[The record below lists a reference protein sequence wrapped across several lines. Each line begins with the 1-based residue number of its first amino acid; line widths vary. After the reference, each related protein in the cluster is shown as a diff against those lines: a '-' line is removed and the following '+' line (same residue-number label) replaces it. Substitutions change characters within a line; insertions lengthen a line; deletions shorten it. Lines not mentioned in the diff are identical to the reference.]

1 MARSTVKGLT
11 LIEIVVVIALIVVI
25 TGIYF
30 LAANPAGQLAQSRN
44 NERKLHLE
52 TIMQAV
58 RQNIADQNNEQF
70 SCTSGPLPTSSKK
83 MASGGASGT
92 YNIGPCLIPTY
103 IFSLPADP
111 SAPTG
116 HYNSNADYDTGYN
129 IAINSSTGQITL
141 SAPFAEVV
149 NGKSSTISIIR

>member
-1 MARSTVKGLT
+1 MARSTIKGLT
-11 LIEIVVVIALIVVI
+11 LIEIVIVIALIVVI

-44 NERKLHLE
+44 SERKLHLE

-70 SCTSGPLPTSSKK
+70 SCSTGAIPTSSKK

-92 YNIGPCLIPTY
+92 YDIGPCLIPTY
-103 IFSLPADP
+103 IFSLPFDP
-111 SAPTG
+111 SATSG
-116 HYNSNADYDTGYN
+116 RYN
-129 IAINSSTGQITL
+129 
-141 SAPFAEVV
+141 
-149 NGKSSTISIIR
+149 